1 MNDLKTTFMNV
12 CNQCVHERPKKA
24 YSLTECKPR
33 GKKLMF
39 MNDLKTMF
47 MNVRNFCVHEQSK
60 KAYSLTEGFQRGIRY
75 ENFAFP
81 KYSPF
86 AKW

>member
-12 CNQCVHERPKKA
+12 CNYCVHERPKKA

-39 MNDLKTMF
+39 MNNPKTTF
-47 MNVRNFCVHEQSK
+47 MTVFKGASDMKILLSQNIPHLQNGK
-60 KAYSLTEGFQRGIRY
+60 KNERSQTT
-75 ENFAFP
+75 
-81 KYSPF
+81 
-86 AKW
+86 

>member
-12 CNQCVHERPKKA
+12 CNYCVHERPKKA

-33 GKKLMF
+33 GKKSMF
-39 MNDLKTMF
+39 MNGLKTMF

-60 KAYSLTEGFQRGIRY
+60 KAYSLTEGFQRGIRLAIGKMVKS
-75 ENFAFP
+75 ER
-81 KYSPF
+81 S
-86 AKW
+86 